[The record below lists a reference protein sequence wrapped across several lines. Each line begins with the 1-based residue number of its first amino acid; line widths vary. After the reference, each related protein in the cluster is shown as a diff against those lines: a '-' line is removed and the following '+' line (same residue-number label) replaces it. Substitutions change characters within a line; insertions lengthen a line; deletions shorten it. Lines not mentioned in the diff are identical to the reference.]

1 MEKKALNNV
10 TGSCYIPNKQ
20 VIEEGLAQSRKNS
33 RRRIILPIHRTQ
45 DAPVQRML
53 NFVQPGTY
61 IRPHLHPR
69 KHAVET
75 IIVYRG
81 AIRFLLFDDNG
92 NGNIEQKIKLEANS
106 HRFMADIEPRIWHSF
121 VVLQKDTILVETKM
135 GPYDA
140 ERDKTFASWAP
151 SEQAPEAKKWVDIHT

>member
-1 MEKKALNNV
+1 MGKKAFNNV
-10 TGSCYIPNKQ
+10 TGSCYIPDKQ
-20 VIEEGLAQSRKNS
+20 VIEEGLSQSRKNC

-69 KHAVET
+69 EHAVET

-92 NGNIEQKIKLEANS
+92 NVKQKIKLEANT
-106 HRFMADIEPRIWHSF
+106 HHFMADIEPGTWHSF
-121 VVLQKDTILVETKM
+121 VVLQDDTILVEAKM
-135 GPYDA
+135 GPYNA
-140 ERDKTFASWAP
+140 ERDKIFAPWTP
-151 SEQAPEAKKWVDIHT
+151 PEQTPEAKTWVDIHT